1 MIKLIMLTTVTMTE
15 MRRSP
20 CDFFMEI
27 SPKQQRITVTM
38 PLNMFQAPVQMLE
51 PSWKIG
57 SAIMK

>member
-1 MIKLIMLTTVTMTE
+1 MRLIMLMTVTTMD
-15 MRRSP
+15 MRRRP
-20 CDFFMEI
+20 WDFFMEI
-27 SPKQQRITVTM
+27 SPKQQRRTVTM

>member
-1 MIKLIMLTTVTMTE
+1 MILTTVTTMD

-20 CDFFMEI
+20 WDFFMEI
-27 SPKQQRITVTM
+27 SPKQQRSTVTM

-57 SAIMK
+57 SAIIK